1 MKMFHKIVYTTDL
14 SESSLKLIPWITYL
28 SKVGDSRLEILHV
41 VNSISPFYKMILGWN
56 TILDEYSNN
65 HKHKIL
71 STLESI
77 KLSLKEN
84 GINHV
89 DIYLKEGT
97 PHWEIV
103 DFLDYTKASLV
114 VLSNSSK
121 NEEIGST
128 AYEVSCLSPSNVLI
142 IKGNSEPRIKKI
154 AVGMDFSRYSKNAFI
169 LSLALAKTFSAKV
182 YNVHVFDSASLEHLP
197 SNLIDELLIELN
209 LELTKVFEGIDI
221 EPVIIKEGSD
231 GRALTKWAKEND
243 IDIIL
248 ISYRGLNDR
257 TMFLGHFA
265 DEVIRSSQIPVLLV
279 RKFY

>member
-14 SESSLKLIPWITYL
+14 SKSSLKLIPWITYL
-28 SKVGDSRLEILHV
+28 SKVANSRLEILHV
-41 VNSISPFYKMILGWN
+41 VNSISPFYKMLLGWN

-65 HKHKIL
+65 QKHRTL
-71 STLESI
+71 STLENI

-84 GINHV
+84 GINYV
-89 DIYLKEGT
+89 DVYLKEGT

-142 IKGNSEPRIKKI
+142 IKGNKEPKIEKI

-169 LSLALAKTFSAKV
+169 LSLALARTFSAKV
-182 YNVHVFDSASLEHLP
+182 YNVHVFDSATLDHLP
-197 SNLIDELLIELN
+197 NNLIDELLIELN
-209 LELTKVFEGIDI
+209 LELTKVFEGIEI
-221 EPVIIKEGSD
+221 EPVIIKEGGD

-248 ISYRGLNDR
+248 IAYKGLNDR
-257 TMFLGHFA
+257 TQFLGHFA
-265 DEVIRSSQIPVLLV
+265 DEVIRSSQIPILLV